1 MNLCECNVFVFQ
13 KIIINN
19 ISSYFIYARA
29 IMASIPM
36 GNYRKNV
43 PFDER
48 KLKASIILKQHS
60 DRIPVVVECSEQLQ
74 SMHPLKKNK
83 FIVPFELTLAQFIFV
98 IRKHMKLDPSYAI
111 FVFINNKLHPSTAI
125 MGDLYAGQKNEDGFM
140 YLDVFQESTFGTNE
154 SK

>member
-1 MNLCECNVFVFQ
+1 
-13 KIIINN
+13 
-19 ISSYFIYARA
+19 
-29 IMASIPM
+29 MASIPM